1 MLKKVNGNGLGG
13 KNINKIELSGLQPT
27 FTKRPWQLEHI
38 TTLEK
43 NRRSEPIRRKFID
56 QRLVVCLSSE
66 KMRKIAKGLQN
77 FFNGPRCV
85 HSAENLNSI
94 LEKKLL

>member
-1 MLKKVNGNGLGG
+1 METDWEE
-13 KNINKIELSGLQPT
+13 KISTKLNCQAFSLHLQSAPDNLSILQHW
-27 FTKRPWQLEHI
+27 R
-38 TTLEK
+38 
-43 NRRSEPIRRKFID
+43 NRKSEPIRRKFID